1 MQLSEDLKGLVES
14 SIADG
19 KISSKERKVIL
30 KRALSEG
37 HDQDEFEIYLDSLV
51 QTAKSE
57 NKTVRKNSLLSFI
70 KWIGQ
75 KKRRVIIAFFILSGI
90 LQLVVSI
97 SNAAYQDD
105 IASER
110 GCDSVDDCI
119 TKYKF
124 EEARAYAEYG
134 FVNKNL
140 RTIIKS
146 EVTYY
151 TSQKE
156 LDIAFRSIMEYTF
169 QSGFEPQGRNYI
181 NESYNSEAQWYNSLV
196 ENVLVDFET
205 DETNLK
211 KLIYSIKPIAK
222 IGDSYKKDEDCINC
236 NEYKFEEDNSKKT
249 ELMKRYNLKL

>member
-1 MQLSEDLKGLVES
+1 MQLSEDLKELVES
-14 SIADG
+14 SIVDG
-19 KISSKERKVIL
+19 EISSKERKVIL

-51 QTAKSE
+51 QSANSE
-57 NKTVRKNSLLSFI
+57 NKTARKNSLLSFI

-90 LQLVVSI
+90 LQLVVVFADGLYK
-97 SNAAYQDD
+97 NN

-110 GCDSVDDCI
+110 GCSGVDDCI

-124 EEARAYAEYG
+124 EEARAYANG
-134 FVNKNL
+134 RNSDL
-140 RTIIKS
+140 RNIIKS

-151 TSQKE
+151 TTQKE

-169 QSGFEPQGRNYI
+169 WYGFEPQGTKGE
-181 NESYNSEAQWYNSLV
+181 NEYYNSEANWYNSVV
-196 ENVLVDFET
+196 ESILVDFET
-205 DETNLK
+205 DENNLK

-222 IGDSYKKDEDCINC
+222 IGDLYKKSDEDEYYD
-236 NEYKFEEDNSKKT
+236 EYKFEEDNSKKS

>member
-57 NKTVRKNSLLSFI
+57 NKTIRKNSLLSFI

-97 SNAAYQDD
+97 SEAAYQDE
-105 IASER
+105 IVSER
-110 GCDSVDDCI
+110 GCSGVDDCI

-124 EEARAYAEYG
+124 EEARAYANTG
-134 FVNKNL
+134 LWSSDL
-140 RTIIKS
+140 RNIIKS
-146 EVTYY
+146 EASFY
-151 TSQKE
+151 TSQQE
-156 LDIAFRSIMEYTF
+156 MGLAFRSIMEYTF
-169 QSGFEPQGRNYI
+169 RYGFEPQGRKSD
-181 NESYNSEAQWYNSLV
+181 NESYNSEANWYNSLV
-196 ENVLVDFET
+196 ESVLVDFET

-222 IGDSYKKDEDCINC
+222 IGDLYKKSEEEEYYD
-236 NEYKFEEDNSKKT
+236 EYKFEEDFSKKT
-249 ELMKRYNLKL
+249 ELMKRYNLKK

>member
-14 SIADG
+14 SIVDG
-19 KISSKERKVIL
+19 EISSKERKVIL

-37 HDQDEFEIYLDSLV
+37 HDKDEFEIYLDSLV
-51 QTAKSE
+51 QSANSE
-57 NKTVRKNSLLSFI
+57 NKTARKNSLLSLI

-75 KKRRVIIAFFILSGI
+75 KKRRVVIAFFILAGI
-90 LQLVVSI
+90 IQLVVEFGNGL
-97 SNAAYQDD
+97 SNSS

-110 GCDSVDDCI
+110 GCDNVDDCI

-124 EEARAYAEYG
+124 EEARAYANGY
-134 FVNKNL
+134 NSDL
-140 RTIIKS
+140 RNIIKS

-156 LDIAFRSIMEYTF
+156 LDFAFRSIMEYTF
-169 QSGFEPQGRNYI
+169 FEGFEPQGRKSE
-181 NESYNSEAQWYNSLV
+181 NESYNSEANWYNSVV
-196 ENVLVDFET
+196 ESILVDFEK

-222 IGDSYKKDEDCINC
+222 IGDLYKKSDEDEYYD
-236 NEYKFEEDNSKKT
+236 EYKFEEDNSKKS
-249 ELMKRYNLKL
+249 ELMKRYNLIQ